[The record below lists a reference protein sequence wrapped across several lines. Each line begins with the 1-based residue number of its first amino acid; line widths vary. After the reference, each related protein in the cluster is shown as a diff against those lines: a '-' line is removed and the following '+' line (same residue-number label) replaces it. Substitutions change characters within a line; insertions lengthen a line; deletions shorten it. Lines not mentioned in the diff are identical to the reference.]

1 MASKHKHK
9 SALKAAVWYTVSNF
23 ISKTV
28 LYLCTPLFTR
38 ILTKTEFGQYNNFL
52 SWQHILLIIFSVDL
66 VSSVVVAYFDYND
79 EDEFQ
84 AFISTICLSSVFIP
98 LILSVIV
105 FCLQDFF
112 TIFFNMGWQYL
123 LIMLANLTLGNTLQI
138 FQVEQRTRVEYRL
151 SAALTLATALGTVI
165 LTFMLLYGMED
176 KLTAILIGN
185 VAFNIVVSVA
195 LLLFLLKRKL
205 AFRWSQLRFA
215 LILAVPLIP
224 SDLSSSIT
232 GSSGQIL
239 ITKFCGPEKTAL
251 YSLAFTI
258 SMVITMFAASI
269 NKAWVPWF
277 FERLKQNE
285 TGSID
290 VAVKKML
297 PVLSVCTIGF
307 CIVAPEII
315 LIVGGQKYAEAVF
328 LMPPIILQC
337 FFNYVYTLYVNIEYY
352 EKKTYLIS
360 VATIIT
366 AMISLGLN
374 YILLQRFDYY
384 IAAYTMLF
392 TAIVSLSLHFLI
404 VNWMGK
410 SYIFD
415 NRFILKVIL
424 LTSGVCLALMLIY
437 HHSTV
442 RLCAVV
448 VYTVALIYI
457 MLRYK
462 ETIKSYCRQIF

>member
-1 MASKHKHK
+1 M
-9 SALKAAVWYTVSNF
+9 
-23 ISKTV
+23 
-28 LYLCTPLFTR
+28 
-38 ILTKTEFGQYNNFL
+38 
-52 SWQHILLIIFSVDL
+52 DL

-424 LTSGVCLALMLIY
+424 LTSVVCLALMLIY
-437 HHSTV
+437 HHSMV

-448 VYTVALIYI
+448 VYTVALINI